1 MTLNNTTIGAIGVG
15 IAGVTTGIISLVT
28 AHNAKKKAEEGKEE
42 LTKVANM
49 LGRTIEDLTDR
60 TEVDV
65 EISDAIIKKAVDEAV
80 KREANEQVKA
90 ATQRAIIE
98 VKLDISSRIKQEI
111 DNVYSDLRA
120 NVKEELDKQVADV
133 DIRTI
138 KKEVV
143 EQATRKAKYEFDDK
157 LKEVLNRLDDKE
169 DELDDRIKEIEDE
182 YKDKL
187 DDKFDDILQRMNDQ
201 IKDVK
206 RIYSSV
212 ASALGDK

>member
-28 AHNAKKKAEEGKEE
+28 AHNAKKKAEEGKVE
-42 LTKVANM
+42 LTKVANK
-49 LGRTIEDLTDR
+49 LGRTIEDLTDG
-60 TEVDV
+60 TDV

-157 LKEVLNRLDDKE
+157 LKEVLDRLDDKE